1 MEGVSVGFPM
11 VTWPVLA
18 KQFFNEKLVNQ
29 ILRIGVAISAQQWA
43 RFVEDSINTT
53 RNLYYCNRYKNC
65 HYRSHIAAFFRTAVV
80 VLIFC
85 GTL

>member
-1 MEGVSVGFPM
+1 MEGVSAGLPM

-18 KQFFNEKLVNQ
+18 EQFFNEKLVNQ
-29 ILRIGVAISAQQWA
+29 ILRIGVAVGAQQWA
-43 RFVEDSINTT
+43 RFMEDSINTT
-53 RNLYYCNRYKNC
+53 RNLYYSGRYKNC